1 MGFYQPD
8 GGEFTV
14 NTVTAGFQGSPDS
27 VGLTGGGFVESWG
40 SETNNVVTGHLQV
53 FAADGSR
60 IGGER
65 TIAVGGFVA
74 LPNGGFIGTGSV
86 NERPVA
92 QMYGATGQAAGGQI
106 SVGTPFPV
114 PTFYSGS
121 DVTVLQSG
129 GFVVTWVE
137 RFFSGFQPSFG
148 VLAQVFDAAG
158 QPVAAPLFVSTF
170 SQTFGKEA
178 QVITLANGNF
188 MIFVNSGETG
198 LIAQIFDPAGTR
210 IGSPFPI
217 ENDDHERP
225 TEPQATPLADGGFV
239 LTWAENRSG
248 GGFVGIGDLRAQLF
262 DNAGAKVGAEISI
275 DPDGPTQVA
284 STDTIALPNG
294 GFVVTWAA
302 DGHETGPEPL
312 RTGVVAQAFDATG
325 ARVGDT
331 FLVNTH
337 VTGYQASASIAGLT
351 SGAFVVSWADFDFSG
366 TGFSGD
372 IKAQLYQAPITGSN
386 EGETLTGTSGGD
398 LILALGGDDVVAGL
412 AGDDRLEGGAGADT
426 ASYAAATAGVTVSLA
441 AAGPQN
447 TRGAGIDTLIEFE
460 AIVGSA
466 FDDVLT
472 GNRGANLL
480 LGGAGND
487 VLNGG
492 VGIDTASYADAV
504 AGVTVRLATSV
515 RQMTGGAGADRLIA
529 IENVVGSAFD
539 DMLSGSAGA
548 NVLEGGAGI
557 DTVDYARAG
566 GGVHVNLAITGR
578 QGTGGDGVDTL
589 AGFEIINGSRFDDQ
603 LAGDAGHNVLTGNAG
618 DDLLRGDLGNDVLS
632 GGAGSD
638 TISYAGLAAGVTV
651 DLRLTS
657 AQDTHGAGID
667 TLSSIESLVGT
678 AQGDMLTG
686 SVHANRIVGGAGDDV
701 IDAGGGSASD
711 TLDGGTGNDVL
722 NGGAGADIL
731 TGGAGRDVLAG
742 GGGGDRFVYQAA
754 TDSRPGGSADRILD
768 FAAGDVLDLSAI
780 DANASTTGT
789 NDAFARVAS
798 FSGVAGQFTL
808 AFAAAT
814 NITTLLADTD
824 GNGAADFSIL
834 FTGDVTALTGTWVL

>member
-8 GGEFTV
+8 GGEFVV
-14 NTVTAGFQGSPDS
+14 NTVTAGFQASPDS
-27 VGLTGGGFVESWG
+27 VGLTGGGFVEIWY

-65 TIAVGGFVA
+65 PIAYSDGLAA
-74 LPNGGFIGTGSV
+74 LPNGGFIVTGSA

-92 QMYGATGQAAGGQI
+92 QMYGATGQAVGGQI
-106 SVGTPFPV
+106 SVDTPLSI

-121 DVTVLQSG
+121 DVSVLQSG

-137 RFFSGFQPSFG
+137 RFFSGGFQPSYG
-148 VLAQVFDAAG
+148 VRAQLFDAAG
-158 QPVAAPLFVSTF
+158 QAVAAPIYVSNF
-170 SQTFGKEA
+170 SESFGKQA

-188 MIFVNSGETG
+188 MTLVNAGDTG
-198 LIAQIFDPAGTR
+198 LVGQIFGPAGDR
-210 IGSPFPI
+210 LGSSIRFAN
-217 ENDDHERP
+217 EARSFY
-225 TEPQATPLADGGFV
+225 TEAHATPLADGGFV
-239 LTWAENRSG
+239 LTWCRNLSS
-248 GGFVGIGDLRAQLF
+248 GGFVVIDDLRAQRF
-262 DNAGAKVGAEISI
+262 DDAGNEVGAEISI
-275 DPDGPTQVA
+275 DPNGPGQVG
-284 STDTIALPNG
+284 STDTIALSTG

-302 DGHETGPEPL
+302 FGYETGPEPL
-312 RTGVVAQAFDATG
+312 RTGIVAQAFDAAG
-325 ARVGDT
+325 DRLGDT
-331 FLVNTH
+331 FLVNTQM
-337 VTGYQASASIAGLT
+337 VRLQASATAAVLG
-351 SGAFVVSWADFDFSG
+351 GGFVITWADFGSG
-366 TGFSGD
+366 GGD
-372 IKAQLYQAPITGSN
+372 IKAQLYLAPITGTN

-686 SVHANRIVGGAGDDV
+686 SVHANRIDGGAGDDV